1 MTPITN
7 LNPNESTDRV
17 TPLTQSG
24 SESLNVD
31 LLSVAIV
38 GPQDQRRR
46 AVASALTSGSRSRTM
61 REFASYPSL
70 DEVNSALEPF
80 DVVIIDLD
88 SDPEQ
93 ALDLIETLCV
103 NGTATV
109 MVYSGHSDPELLVRC
124 MRAGAR
130 EFLSHPLEPGT
141 LAEAMI
147 RASVRRQPVRTETL
161 KRTLGRLFVFTGA
174 KGGSGVSTLATNYAV
189 AAARDSGH
197 RVLLLDLHLPLGGVA
212 LDLGV
217 VSPFST
223 ANALQSIDRLDS
235 NLLSTLLIKHSSG
248 LFVLPAPD
256 RYTRM
261 ELSVESIT
269 KLVTVA
275 RQDFDFV
282 VVDIGSN
289 FEPALRPIIDG
300 ATTIYLVTQVGV
312 SQLRNANRMITEY
325 LSTSSAK
332 LEVVLNRFSGATLGI
347 DDAAIAKALTVSP
360 NWKIPNDYQTV
371 QRAHNTATPF
381 VSGDSAISNA
391 IRKMVQEGC
400 GLKADTNK
408 RKRFGLF
415 G

>member
-7 LNPNESTDRV
+7 VNANESTERV

-31 LLSVAIV
+31 QLSVAV
-38 GPQDQRRR
+38 LGPQDQRRR
-46 AVASALTSGSRSRTM
+46 AIATALNAGSRPKRL
-61 REFASYPSL
+61 REFTSYPTL
-70 DEVNSALEPF
+70 DEVISALAPF

-88 SDPEQ
+88 SEPEQ
-93 ALDLIETLCV
+93 ALDLIETIGA
-103 NGTATV
+103 NGNATV

-130 EFLSHPLEPGT
+130 EFLLHPVDPGT

-147 RASVRRQPVRTETL
+147 RASVRRQPIRGEAFRQAVG
-161 KRTLGRLFVFTGA
+161 KLFVFAGA

-189 AAARDSGH
+189 AAARDSGQK
-197 RVLLLDLHLPLGGVA
+197 VLLMDLHLPLGGVA
-212 LDLGV
+212 LDLGL

-223 ANALQSIDRLDS
+223 ANALQSVERLDS
-235 NLLSTLLIKHSSG
+235 NFFSTLLIKHSSG

-261 ELSVESIT
+261 EVSADSIS
-269 KLVTVA
+269 KLIGIA
-275 RQDFDFV
+275 RQDFDFI

-289 FEPALRPIIDG
+289 WEPALRPLIDE
-300 ATTIYLVTQVGV
+300 ASIIYLVTQVGI

-325 LSTSSAK
+325 LSSSSAK
-332 LEVVLNRFSGATLGI
+332 LEVILNRFSAATLGI
-347 DDAAIAKALTVSP
+347 DDEAIAKALTVAPS
-360 NWKIPNDYQTV
+360 WKIPNDYQTV

-381 VSGDSAISNA
+381 ALGDSALSNA
-391 IRKMVQEGC
+391 IRKMVQSGC
-400 GLKADTNK
+400 GLKTETGK